1 MSTLP
6 YPLWLAS
13 VLLLLSLA
21 LPKLRARWPLWAA
34 VAGRAL
40 AFVLVTLLVQQALG
54 SPLQPRFSP
63 LGSALRFW
71 EKLIESG
78 WWWLAARLVIGLIR
92 LFVVLENRPRESR
105 IVSDLLAGVITV
117 ATLLAVVNFAFEV
130 PIKGLLATSGVIAI
144 VLGLALQSTLS
155 DVFSGIAVGLERPYE
170 AGDLLWVEGGI
181 EGRVVQINWR
191 STQIITG
198 DNNIAVVP
206 NSIIAKA
213 RLVNRSTPTPVR
225 RITTELLLHPA
236 VPFERCRDTLTAA
249 LAACRLSLPEPASS
263 VACVAVRGDGTL
275 WELGFS
281 VGTSAEVGAARD
293 EVLSLVHRH
302 LRHAGIGLGVSGIAT
317 RPAEI
322 PSLDDMLEQSDLLGV
337 VKREERALLAPHFR
351 QIWLHPGDALL
362 QPGQPVE
369 AMFLLAAGTVEVR
382 RGDRM
387 IRRMN
392 PGESLGAVGLIT
404 GEPTH
409 VTATAL
415 TTVRAWRIGR
425 DELSAAIRET
435 PSLALALEE
444 LARRGKEAL
453 SRDGEATDHPEDSK
467 PEMFLGRLRAML
479 RALSS

>member
-6 YPLWLAS
+6 HPLWLAS
-13 VLLLLSLA
+13 ALLLLSLA
-21 LPKLRARWPLWAA
+21 LPRLRARWPLWAA
-34 VAGRAL
+34 VAGRSL
-40 AFVLVTLLVQQALG
+40 VFILVTLLVEKALG
-54 SPLQPRFSP
+54 SPLQPQFSP
-63 LGSALRFW
+63 VGSALRFW
-71 EKLIESG
+71 EKLVETG
-78 WWWLAARLVIGLIR
+78 WWWLVAGLMIGLIR

-213 RLVNRSTPTPVR
+213 RLVNRSTPTPMR
-225 RITTELLLHPA
+225 RITAELLLHPEA
-236 VPFERCRDTLTAA
+236 PFERCRETLSAA
-249 LAACRLSLPEPASS
+249 LAACRLPLPDPAPL
-263 VACVAVRGDGTL
+263 VACTAVRGDGTV
-275 WELGFS
+275 WELAFS
-281 VGTSAEVGAARD
+281 VGSSAEVGPTHD
-293 EVLSLVHRH
+293 EVLSRAHRH
-302 LRHAGIGLGVSGIAT
+302 LRHAGIGLGVSGTTTQQADM
-317 RPAEI
+317 
-322 PSLDDMLEQSDLLGV
+322 PSLADMLRQSDLLGV
-337 VKREERALLAPHFR
+337 VKDEERALLVPHFS
-351 QIWLHPGDALL
+351 QIWLHAGDTLL
-362 QPGQPVE
+362 LPGQTVD

-382 RGDRM
+382 RDER
-387 IRRMN
+387 ILRRMS

-415 TTVRAWRIGR
+415 TTVRAFRIGR
-425 DELSAAIRET
+425 DDLSAAIKQT